1 MVIHYWKCF
10 RNAANILYCIEKRSV
25 LILAAAL
32 LISAPIMPLELL
44 LVKTIIDRIQAWSAS
59 APISPILWAS
69 GWLGLLMFVNSVA
82 LGAPIPF
89 AMTRLNEVGT
99 LEEQRLIIRKTSR
112 LPLATIESAKVKDM
126 RERALRVSVYEIYHT
141 GAELLQLSMQ
151 LLILI
156 IVIIQLGQWLPVIA
170 VIASALLLVYIS
182 GKSAGSIERMTR
194 EQSSDRRILR
204 HYSDL
209 MTNRNAAKEM
219 RLFDLGYLLSD
230 RWTVL
235 MGQTSKHT
243 LGAVRS
249 AEGRKVAPELLMAL
263 LTGLLLA
270 LVVLM
275 PGQKLLSAGH
285 FAFLFLALTTL
296 LSQLPSLIRQ
306 GVAMRTHY
314 MKWEDFQAY
323 LNLDEVQPNRSN
335 REASA
340 AVEEKV
346 PVGKQPG
353 GLQLQVSNL
362 HFGYPGNNRDAIRDV
377 SFVIP
382 PNSRVALVGE
392 NGSGKSTL
400 VKLLLGLYSPTAG
413 EVVWSRLKAGRIVP
427 TSAEGNVSVVFQDF
441 TRLMLTLR
449 ESVALGQISELMHDK
464 RLHQSL
470 QAAGSRFED
479 LSMQLGVPFEGI
491 DPSGGEW
498 QKIATARAILN
509 DAEFVLF
516 DEPTAALDPKAEK
529 DAFELFLRASEGRSA
544 LLVTHRLGAA
554 KMADFILVM
563 KEGQLVE
570 QGTHQQ
576 LMERDGLYSHMF
588 QLQASWYVG

>member
-1 MVIHYWKCF
+1 M
-10 RNAANILYCIEKRSV
+10 LYQIEKRSV

-32 LISAPIMPLELL
+32 LISVPIMPLELL

-82 LGAPIPF
+82 LGAPIPL

-99 LEEQRLIIRKTSR
+99 LEEQRLIMRKTSS

-141 GAELLQLSMQ
+141 GTELLQLSMQ
-151 LLILI
+151 LLVLI
-156 IVIIQLGQWLPVIA
+156 IVIIRFGQWLPVIA
-170 VIASALLLVYIS
+170 VIASAILLVYVSGIS
-182 GKSAGSIERMTR
+182 VGRIEQMTR
-194 EQSSDRRILR
+194 MQSSDRRLLR

-209 MTNRNAAKEM
+209 MTIRNAAKEI
-219 RLFDLGYLLSD
+219 RLFDLGDLLSD
-230 RWTVL
+230 RWTAL

-243 LGAVRS
+243 LDAVRS
-249 AEGRKVAPELLMAL
+249 TEGRKVGPELLMAL

-275 PGQKLLSAGH
+275 PGAKLLSAGH

-323 LNLDEVQPNRSN
+323 LNLDEVQPKRSD
-335 REASA
+335 REVSA

-346 PVGKQPG
+346 EEGKPFG
-353 GLQLQVSNL
+353 GLHLQVSNL
-362 HFGYPGNNRDAIRDV
+362 HFGYPGNNRDAIRGI
-377 SFVIP
+377 SFAIP

-413 EVVWSRLKAGRIVP
+413 EIVWSRLKADRIVP

-449 ESVALGQISELMHDK
+449 ENVALGQISELMNDK

-470 QAAGSRFED
+470 HEAGSRFED
-479 LSMQLGVPFEGI
+479 LSLQLGVPFEGI
-491 DPSGGEW
+491 EPSGGEW

-544 LLVTHRLGAA
+544 LLVTHRLGAD
-554 KMADFILVM
+554 KMVDFILVM

-570 QGTHQQ
+570 QGTHKQ
-576 LMERDGLYSHMF
+576 LMERDGLYSHMY
-588 QLQASWYVG
+588 QLQAKWYTG